1 VALGSGTSGGVLAPL
16 LIMGGAL
23 GAVLSGFIPVGDP
36 GLWAMVGM
44 AAVMGG
50 TMRAPLTATV
60 FTLELTHDLNAFP
73 AVMIGSVASLAV
85 TVLMLRRSILTE
97 KIARRG
103 HHISCEY
110 SVDLYNL
117 HRVGEVMDKNPPTV
131 PATMKVKELSA
142 LIAQGKDPL
151 CRRQGTLII
160 DDEGNLTGIITRGDV
175 VRALQQNGDTTVLEA
190 GHRDL
195 IVAYE
200 DELLDDAI
208 TKMLRN
214 DIGRLPVVERDN
226 PRHVVGYL
234 GRANIL
240 SAHVKQIDE
249 ENIRERGRM
258 GRVQED
264 AMAED

>member
-1 VALGSGTSGGVLAPL
+1 
-16 LIMGGAL
+16 
-23 GAVLSGFIPVGDP
+23 
-36 GLWAMVGM
+36 
-44 AAVMGG
+44 
-50 TMRAPLTATV
+50 
-60 FTLELTHDLNAFP
+60 
-73 AVMIGSVASLAV
+73 
-85 TVLMLRRSILTE
+85 
-97 KIARRG
+97 
-103 HHISCEY
+103 
-110 SVDLYNL
+110 
-117 HRVGEVMDKNPPTV
+117 MDKNPPTV

-151 CRRQGTLII
+151 CRRQGTLIV
-160 DDEGNLTGIITRGDV
+160 DDEGNLAGIITRGDV

-214 DIGRLPVVERDN
+214 DIGRLPVVERDS